1 MCTVNFFL
9 RGEGG
14 CIQVMIRKYQLN
26 LLIRT
31 RMGRLFNPQNTQEL
45 SWSITRLKV
54 QFIRTFQIEVAFR
67 IRILTCWLLRGW
79 QNQSTVK
86 KPLGQLCRTKNESQ
100 PQTLP
105 TYDFDSGASTRTTLV
120 GVECCHHC
128 TTFTPQ
134 QGNKIEQ
141 GWCKYFSYRGGFFY
155 FIPFLPSL
163 CLKQF
168 SLSLWFKFLSKYVIE
183 NDVTL

>member
-1 MCTVNFFL
+1 
-9 RGEGG
+9 
-14 CIQVMIRKYQLN
+14 MISNSL
-26 LLIRT
+26 
-31 RMGRLFNPQNTQEL
+31 E
-45 SWSITRLKV
+45 
-54 QFIRTFQIEVAFR
+54 
-67 IRILTCWLLRGW
+67 
-79 QNQSTVK
+79 STVYSYIPDRSGISNPDFDVLVVEGMAK
-86 KPLGQLCRTKNESQ
+86 SEYREKPLGQLCRTKNESQ

-128 TTFTPQ
+128 TTFAPQ

-168 SLSLWFKFLSKYVIE
+168 SLSL
-183 NDVTL
+183 